1 MKYIKYNPTNLLF
14 TAVLLSLTGCGREVE
29 KKDLNIVFVT
39 DHVISANDAPN
50 LDLKALLKPIE
61 PGTDHNVGFIPQ
73 IQVIRTDVQE
83 KNTEQLDL
91 SGIREKLSILPQ
103 GDFDYAA
110 GLRRHAVEEKTKPFD
125 VETIASNGR
134 KVNLDSFILKQFPD
148 ALVIQ
153 YGTRP
158 LSVGNFFTNMDTLK
172 SFLKSELYKAD
183 FDASKQIVI
192 VYKAK
197 EPSSEPV
204 AMKAEPKSYSVQLD
218 KASFSDCHTLTWPN
232 GSEGVSYKISW
243 SNYEQRLGN
252 STYFQIPEQ
261 YRSKKLNVTLCA
273 YANGYDSVIQCAQR
287 LYKPCPQTSAGATRT
302 VNTPNA
308 ADEPI
313 GDMALRILNGVVV
326 WNQKPGYVYR
336 FTFSRGGKFD
346 AEAALGPIQYT
357 NYEGLVFL
365 ARNDV
370 KIKDYIKNDIP
381 YIFTLTAYKIN
392 TGTNKEDL
400 VSCYMLPALSVRS
413 IGQNSGKGFSDSY
426 CEVER
431 VPNKKCTTIN

>member
-50 LDLKALLKPIE
+50 VDLKALLQPIE

-158 LSVGNFFTNMDTLK
+158 LSEGNFFTNMDTLK
-172 SFLKSELYKAD
+172 AFLNAELYKAD

-204 AMKAEPKSYSVQLD
+204 AMKSELKSYTVQLD
-218 KASFSDCHTLTWPN
+218 KASFTDCHTLTWPN
-232 GSEGVSYKISW
+232 GSEGVNYKISW
-243 SNYEQRLGN
+243 SNYEERLG
-252 STYFQIPEQ
+252 SGTYFQIPEQ
-261 YRSKKLNVTLCA
+261 YRSRKLNVTLCA

-287 LYKPCPQTSAGATRT
+287 LYKPCPPAAVQAPR
-302 VNTPNA
+302 VNTPIA
-308 ADEPI
+308 AEEPV
-313 GDMALRILNGVVV
+313 GDMGLRILNGVIV

-346 AEAALGPIQYT
+346 AEAALGPIQNT
-357 NYEGLVFL
+357 TYEGPVFL
-365 ARNDV
+365 VRNDI
-370 KIKDYIKNDIP
+370 KIRDYIKNDIP
-381 YIFTLTAYKIN
+381 YIFKLEAYK
-392 TGTNKEDL
+392 TNPATSREDL
-400 VSCYMLPALSVRS
+400 VSCYQLPAVSVRT
-413 IGQNSGKGFSDSY
+413 IGQNSGRGFSDSY
-426 CEVER
+426 CERLR
-431 VPNKKCTTIN
+431 VSNIKCK